1 MLDDLLKVII
11 HNMGNIIRPAYLF
24 YLKRLGVSIGRNS
37 NISLRA
43 KIDTRR
49 GKIIIGEN
57 CYITYGCVILS
68 HDATAKRIDPN
79 DDGSG
84 TVIIEDNVFIGVNS
98 VVLRNVR
105 IGRNSIIG
113 AGSVVTQDVPP
124 NVVVAG
130 NPARILRQIGSRNK
144 S

>member
-1 MLDDLLKVII
+1 MLLKMIK
-11 HNMGNIIRPAYLF
+11 HFMGNILRAAYIT
-24 YLKRLGVSIGRNS
+24 YLRRSGVRIGSNT

-49 GKIIIGEN
+49 GKIIIGDN

-68 HDATAKRIDPN
+68 HDATAKRIYPN

-105 IGRNSIIG
+105 IGRNSIVG
-113 AGSVVTQDVPP
+113 AGSVVTKDVPP
-124 NVVVAG
+124 NVIVAG
-130 NPARILRQIGSRNK
+130 NPAAILRHLD
-144 S
+144 

>member
-1 MLDDLLKVII
+1 MLDDLLKFII
-11 HNMGNIIRPAYLF
+11 HTTGNIARYAYLF
-24 YLKRLGVSIGRNS
+24 YLKRLGVSIGQNT

-49 GKIIIGEN
+49 GKITIGDN
-57 CYITYGCVILS
+57 CYVTYGCVILS
-68 HDATAKRIDPN
+68 HDATAKKIDPN

-105 IGRNSIIG
+105 IGRNSIVG

-124 NVVVAG
+124 NVIVAG
-130 NPARILRQIGSRNK
+130 NPARILRQIGPEKK

>member
-1 MLDDLLKVII
+1 MIRSFIKTLI
-11 HNMGNIIRPAYLF
+11 HAAGNVARYAYLF
-24 YLKRLGVSIGRNS
+24 YLKRLGVSIGKNT

-49 GKIIIGEN
+49 GKIIIGNN
-57 CYITYGCVILS
+57 CYVTYGCVILS
-68 HDATAKRIDPN
+68 HDATAKRINPN

-105 IGRNSIIG
+105 IGRNSIVG
-113 AGSVVTQDVPP
+113 AGSVVTKDVPP
-124 NVVVAG
+124 NVIVAG
-130 NPARILRQIGSRNK
+130 NPAAILRHLD
-144 S
+144 